1 MLVKAISSVVKETAM
16 KQFNI
21 YEAKP
26 QLSKLVDLANKGE
39 SFVIAKA
46 GTPLAKLVPLGEPG
60 RGTKFKFETMKG
72 KIWIADD
79 FDAPLPEEILAAFE
93 GREPD

>member
-1 MLVKAISSVVKETAM
+1 M
-16 KQFNI
+16 KQLNI
-21 YEAKP
+21 YEAKA

-46 GTPLAKLVPLGEPG
+46 GTPLARLVPLSEPMPKKKI
-60 RGTKFKFETMKG
+60 KFGTMKG

-93 GREPD
+93 GREPEPDPDSGPK

>member
-1 MLVKAISSVVKETAM
+1 M

-21 YEAKP
+21 YEAKT
-26 QLSKLVDLANKGE
+26 QLSKLVDLANRGE

-46 GTPLAKLVPLGEPG
+46 GTPLAKLVPLDQPEPKKKI
-60 RGTKFKFETMKG
+60 KFGTMKG
-72 KIWIADD
+72 KVWIADD

-93 GREPD
+93 GRDPENPK

>member
-1 MLVKAISSVVKETAM
+1 M

-21 YEAKP
+21 YEAKA

-39 SFVIAKA
+39 TFVIAKS
-46 GTPLAKLVPLGEPG
+46 GTPLAKLVPLNEGK
-60 RGTKFKFETMKG
+60 RKRIKFGTLKG
-72 KIWIADD
+72 KIEIPDD

-93 GREPD
+93 GRESDPE

>member
-1 MLVKAISSVVKETAM
+1 LKEAAM

-21 YEAKP
+21 HEAKAR
-26 QLSKLVDLANKGE
+26 LSKLVDLVNKGE

-46 GTPLAKLVPLGEPG
+46 GTPLAKLVPLAEPAPKKKIKYG
-60 RGTKFKFETMKG
+60 TMKG

-79 FDAPLPEEILAAFE
+79 FDAPLPEEILATFA
-93 GREPD
+93 GSNSG

>member
-1 MLVKAISSVVKETAM
+1 M

-21 YEAKP
+21 YEAKA

-46 GTPLAKLVPLGEPG
+46 GTSVGQTLGESG

>member
-1 MLVKAISSVVKETAM
+1 M

-21 YEAKP
+21 YEAKA
-26 QLSKLVDLANKGE
+26 QLSKLVDLAAKGE

-46 GTPLAKLVPLGEPG
+46 GTPLARLVPLSEPAPKKKI
-60 RGTKFKFETMKG
+60 KFGTMKG

-79 FDAPLPEEILAAFE
+79 FDTPLPEEILAAFQ
-93 GREPD
+93 GREPEPK